1 MAVETSEIAAVSF
14 VLPGESETV
23 VQEHE
28 GQPNA
33 KLRRAIEAAR
43 KAFWAAYRGK

>member
-1 MAVETSEIAAVSF
+1 MAAETSEIAAVSF
-14 VLPGESETV
+14 VIPGSETV

-43 KAFWAAYRGK
+43 RAFWLAYRGE